1 MDFFLVG
8 SGGYFHFNII
18 YSQSAANVNLVLSGH
33 DGDMSHSVGCELRL
47 ADIAERLIQ
56 FAA

>member
-1 MDFFLVG
+1 MDFFHGWLFLG
-8 SGGYFHFNII
+8 TFNVI